1 MVKNVDCAGNC
12 AGLRNVLTNKKVLV
26 EPSLQNIV
34 FLRFSGKRGKT
45 EASKECESHA
55 MGGVQKKITPVH
67 QTLFMLFRHQ
77 THPQTTNQL

>member
-34 FLRFSGKRGKT
+34 FLRFSGKRGKDRG
-45 EASKECESHA
+45 EQ
-55 MGGVQKKITPVH
+55 GVRVTCNGRGAKKITPVH